1 MVHVYGML
9 YCVTRVSRERGDN
22 MLANDMKK
30 GQTGTLRNGSLL
42 WRFEIADNK
51 RGMIRLATV
60 HGFVSEMGSIYVHDI
75 ATVDVGGKAE
85 ALELTAA
92 QEKRAAA
99 IRSAL
104 GGLRWI

>member
-1 MVHVYGML
+1 
-9 YCVTRVSRERGDN
+9 
-22 MLANDMKK
+22 MLANDMRK
-30 GQTGTLRNGSLL
+30 GQTGTLHNG

-60 HGFVSEMGSIYVHDI
+60 HGFVSEVGSIYVHDI

-99 IRSAL
+99 ICSAL
-104 GGLRWI
+104 GGLR